1 MRNLF
6 TSPIASMVLL
16 LGGSG
21 LVVGFYDKYST
32 RRTTTTSTTH
42 SIAAPGFDLITL
54 TGTTS
59 TTTHLESLL
68 PQGTLVVSPIKA
80 NVRVDSI
87 SAISAIPAT
96 IINCDHEW
104 CQNGTS
110 LCAYWAGIT
119 GWDPTKGPVPG
130 ETVTSVGRC
139 SAVPS
144 QDGNQKRDT
153 TNEMLITSAP
163 TPSVDCK
170 YKYCDRNTQYCMYW
184 AGVTGW
190 DPSLGPIPGMT
201 RTSLGACQA
210 PPTAA
215 VNGTTVPTTMVT
227 KTCTSSN

>member
-1 MRNLF
+1 MGNLVI
-6 TSPIASMVLL
+6 SPVISTVLL
-16 LGGSG
+16 LGGAG
-21 LVVGFYDKYST
+21 LVVGLHDKFSAS
-32 RRTTTTSTTH
+32 RAATTSTTQ
-42 SIAAPGFDLITL
+42 SIAAPGIDLITL
-54 TGTTS
+54 TGTGSRATY
-59 TTTHLESLL
+59 LRSLL

-87 SAISAIPAT
+87 SAISAIPT
-96 IINCDHEW
+96 TTINCDHKW
-104 CQNGTS
+104 CQDGTS

-119 GWDPTKGPVPG
+119 GWDPTEGPVPG
-130 ETVTSVGRC
+130 ETVTSVGEC
-139 SAVPS
+139 SVVPS
-144 QDGNQKRDT
+144 QVGNQKRDT
-153 TNEMLITSAP
+153 MNEMLITSVP

-227 KTCTSSN
+227 KTCTSCN